1 MAAALMAK
9 YQLGANTLNVPSPLS
24 VGLHETYKKMH
35 AEGVPVPPFREPKIY
50 QSIVDLIG
58 WTPLVEIN
66 QITKEE
72 GVVARVVA
80 KLEGLNPGSSVKD
93 RIALE

>member
-9 YQLGANTLNVPSPLS
+9 YQLGVNTPNVPSPLS

-72 GVVARVVA
+72 VSWPESSPSWRVSTQVPQ
-80 KLEGLNPGSSVKD
+80 LRTE
-93 RIALE
+93 